1 MTHYRNR
8 PSAILLVLIL
18 WRHHQVKIDDSV
30 TIYYP
35 YKRILHIGDGMVAI
49 LTQLKSF

>member
-8 PSAILLVLIL
+8 PSAILLVSIL

-30 TIYYP
+30 TVYYP
-35 YKRILHIGDGMVAI
+35 HKSILHIADAMVA
-49 LTQLKSF
+49 F